1 MNNASAKFRAFHHV
15 NGTVLILF
23 IALHMLTHL
32 SGLFG
37 IEAYQSTQSTLRYL
51 YRNTVVEPV
60 LLLSFGLQITIG
72 AYLFVKTF
80 KRRMAERWARAQAIS
95 GAIFL
100 FFITQHLIA
109 LCFTRWVEGLD
120 TTFFWPASVMSR
132 PPFYWYFAPYYF
144 LGISAMFVHLACAG
158 RLTFLRQR
166 QPNAARRVFWVTT
179 CSGILIALAVDL
191 MLLGAFYDITLPD
204 QWTAY
209 RSKLIPGSGS

>member
-1 MNNASAKFRAFHHV
+1 MNNASAKFRTFHRM
-15 NGTVLILF
+15 NGTILIVF

-37 IEAYQSTQSTLRYL
+37 VEAYQAMQSALRYL
-51 YRNTVVEPV
+51 YRNTVIEPV
-60 LLLSFGLQITIG
+60 LLLSFGLQVAIG
-72 AYLFVKTF
+72 TYLLTKSF
-80 KRRMAERWARAQAIS
+80 KQRMTERWARTQAMS
-95 GAIFL
+95 GIIFL
-100 FFITQHLIA
+100 IFIVQHLIA
-109 LCFTRWVEGLD
+109 LGITRWVEGLE

-191 MLLGAFYDITLPD
+191 MLLGALYDITLPD

-209 RSKLIPGSGS
+209 LSKLIPGSGS